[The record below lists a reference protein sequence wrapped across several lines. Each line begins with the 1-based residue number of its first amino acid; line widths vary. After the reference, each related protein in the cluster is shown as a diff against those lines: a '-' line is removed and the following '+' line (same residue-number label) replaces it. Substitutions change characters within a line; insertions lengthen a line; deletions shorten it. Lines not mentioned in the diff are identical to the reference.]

1 MGFFPFKLLLSRK
14 LWGVVHL
21 IKKNWDRRQSPRK
34 QGQKCQQCLHN
45 TVARLRQFSPA
56 DDVLLLLPLFS
67 SKSFA
72 KWQGPMLG
80 DIDYEVVQSDKG
92 GPTQI

>member
-1 MGFFPFKLLLSRK
+1 MGSFPFKLLLSRK
-14 LWGVVHL
+14 LWGVLHL

-45 TVARLRQFSPA
+45 TVARLRQFSSV
-56 DDVLLLLPLFS
+56 DNFFLLLLLFS
-67 SKSFA
+67 AKAFA
-72 KWQGPMLG
+72 KWQGPIMG
-80 DIDYEVVQSDKG
+80 NIDYEVVQSDKG